1 MRKTAALLIAL
12 FLLLAGCGQP
22 AATPPAGV
30 TPTVTPT
37 ETAEPSRGLTFM
49 DGREPAGGLGNAW
62 YLPCDAVETMESP
75 ELYPFGERAL
85 LLVSNIFE
93 EGGCRAELK
102 LLSLEDGSLLAEN
115 SFPSSGYVSV
125 RTGEGFIGLCD
136 SGAGTVRIL
145 DGSLTPVR
153 AYELEGDGED
163 WYLSRDMGTLYILR
177 FDRGVFARDLESGE
191 ETALLD
197 NGARVYAFGQPT
209 RFVLFSYVDM
219 RDERSYCKCLD
230 LDTGALESPPAAGA
244 VNAGRRVEDRWLLG
258 DAAQWGEYRILADGR
273 VMRASWTGSRFT
285 LVEPLGLLLAV
296 DETGRELT
304 LYEPDG
310 SYLSRCP
317 LPQGENRWVGGDFV
331 WSGLWNGYFFL
342 DYEDGRNGRLLFW
355 DPRLETQGEDFPLEE
370 GEEPV
375 PGGTLAPAELYDR
388 AAELSRRFGVD
399 IRIADQCALDYTGYT
414 AYAVSDAAVLRS
426 ALDTLERALSAYP
439 EGFPEQLNY
448 GGIRSI
454 RIELVGG
461 LSPKEDALESITAAA
476 FTQERVDHY
485 LMVADVYMVNEAAVY
500 HEFSHIIDS
509 RLAWDAGLRED
520 ALFREEG
527 WMALQPAGFQYA
539 WSYRN
544 VPESVTAYYDSGY
557 FVMDYSCTFPTEDRA
572 TLMEAAMTGA
582 FYEFEAKP
590 GLLPKLEYYSRCI
603 RDCFDTAGWP
613 ALTLWEEP
621 LGR

>member
-1 MRKTAALLIAL
+1 MRKTSALLIAL

-62 YLPCDAVETMESP
+62 YLPCEAVETMESP

-93 EGGCRAELK
+93 EGGCQAELK

-115 SFPSSGYVSV
+115 SVPSSGYVSV
-125 RTGEGFIGLCD
+125 RTGAGLIGLCD
-136 SGAGTVRIL
+136 SGTGTVRIL
-145 DGSLTPVR
+145 GESLTMER
-153 AYELEGDGED
+153 TYGLEPDGEN
-163 WYLSRDMGTLYILR
+163 WYLSGDMKTLYILR
-177 FDRGVFARDLESGE
+177 FDRGLFARDLESGE

-197 NGARVYAFGQPT
+197 NAARVYAFGEPT

-219 RDERSYCKCLD
+219 GDERTYCGSLD
-230 LDTGALESPPAAGA
+230 LDTGAVESASTAG
-244 VNAGRRVEDRWLLG
+244 VNDGRRVGETWLLN
-258 DAAQWGEYRILADGR
+258 DAARWDRHWVVTDGQILRADW
-273 VMRASWTGSRFT
+273 AGSRFT
-285 LVEPLGLLLAV
+285 LVEPLGLLLTV
-296 DETGRELT
+296 DETGRELA

-310 SYLSRCP
+310 RFLSRCP
-317 LPQGENRWVGGDFV
+317 LPRGEDCWVGGDFV

-355 DPRLETQGEDFPLEE
+355 DPRLETQGEDLPLEE

-414 AYAVSDAAVLRS
+414 AWAVSDAAALTE

-439 EGFPEQLNY
+439 EGFLEQLKY
-448 GGIRSI
+448 GGIRSL

-461 LSPKEDALESITAAA
+461 LSPREDALESISAAA

-485 LMVADVYMVNEAAVY
+485 LMVADVYMVNEAAIY

-527 WMALQPAGFQYA
+527 WLALQPAGFQYA
-539 WSYRN
+539 WSYR
-544 VPESVTAYYDSGY
+544 VIPESVTRYYDSGY

-582 FYEFEAKP
+582 VYEFEAKP
-590 GLLPKLEYYSRCI
+590 ALLAKLDYYSRCI
-603 RDCFDTAGWP
+603 RDCFDTSGWP